1 MEYRKMDIRKV
12 KPGDI
17 LIHHSF
23 GKRSYYVLKKIS
35 KDDPRLCDVF
45 CPISGHTMHCILLEI
60 FKEYKKG
67 CIKVI

>member
-1 MEYRKMDIRKV
+1 MKYRKMDIEKV

-17 LIHHSF
+17 LVYYSS
-23 GKRSYYVLKKIS
+23 GKRSCYVLKKIY
-35 KDDPRLCDVF
+35 KDDLRLCDVF
-45 CPISGHTMHCILLEI
+45 CPISGDTMHCILLEI